1 MASKAVTKRM
11 GISRAMA
18 MIRDL
23 MAPDDLASRLEA
35 TAPRSVEAEGGAAS
49 LVALYGSPTGAL
61 FWLLRPM
68 PEALWEAM
76 ASEAQA
82 AHRGNE
88 GDD

>member
-1 MASKAVTKRM
+1 
-11 GISRAMA
+11 MA

-35 TAPRSVEAEGGAAS
+35 TAPRAVEAEGGAAA
-49 LVALYGSPTGAL
+49 LVALYGARTGAE

-76 ASEAQA
+76 AGEHQA
-82 AHRGNE
+82 AHRGNA
-88 GDD
+88 GDG